1 MLAILYGSF
10 LELEEFRDI
19 DIAVYISKYDLNTLF
34 SIADRLEES
43 LGYPVDVIL
52 LQEVPPR
59 QRLRLLTRGLTQQL
73 LGFCFF
79 WFFYSLC
86 ILLLVDKL
94 RLYEYQVLAF
104 LIEV

>member
-59 QRLRLLTRGLTQQL
+59 QRLRLLTRGL
-73 LGFCFF
+73 
-79 WFFYSLC
+79 
-86 ILLLVDKL
+86 ILIE
-94 RLYEYQVLAF
+94 RISGLYEA
-104 LIEV
+104 LIKQSLDEIALLEKS